1 MSWASRGNFLTFQLI
16 NLSTHKSDF
25 LTFQL
30 LNFSTRQLSTK
41 RYRNVSSK
49 VPSNVRTGSGVSTD
63 SPLWLSRHDSVAESA
78 VL

>member
-16 NLSTHKSDF
+16 N
-25 LTFQL
+25 
-30 LNFSTRQLSTK
+30 FSTRQLSTK
-41 RYRNVSSK
+41 RYRKVSSK